1 MYPEAVIRQT
11 KRRSQEERSAETRT
25 RLLDATIEC
34 LLRYGYAGTT
44 TPRVAELAG
53 VTRGA
58 QVHHF
63 GSKDDLMLAAL
74 QHLTAKRISA
84 EVARFSLDFAGGGD
98 LIDAI
103 LELLWDIHSA
113 PIFIPIVELWVAGR
127 TDSALGQEVA
137 KFESVANTTL
147 ISVIAEF
154 APEGIHR
161 SMADFVYTAMDALRG
176 ILIFELRRRR
186 PHPRPAALGPCQR
199 EPAAHRG
206 PRSGRVG
213 AGPERQLSRRVDA
226 LTYRAVC
233 YLQLRAV
240 RRGGIG

>member
-1 MYPEAVIRQT
+1 MYCGAVIRQPAR
-11 KRRSQEERSAETRT
+11 RRSQEERSAETRT

-34 LLRYGYAGTT
+34 LLRYGYNGTT

-74 QHLTAKRISA
+74 RHLTAKRIST
-84 EVARFSLDFAGGGD
+84 EVARFSLDFASAD
-98 LIDAI
+98 DVIDAI

-127 TDSALGQEVA
+127 TDSELGREVA
-137 KFESVANTTL
+137 KFESVATTTL
-147 ISVIAEF
+147 MSVIAEF
-154 APEGIHR
+154 APERIHR

-176 ILIFELRRRR
+176 ILISSFADDDPSRARRRWERASANLRRIVD
-186 PHPRPAALGPCQR
+186 PEVADWALAQST
-199 EPAAHRG
+199 H
-206 PRSGRVG
+206 
-213 AGPERQLSRRVDA
+213 
-226 LTYRAVC
+226 
-233 YLQLRAV
+233 
-240 RRGGIG
+240 

>member
-1 MYPEAVIRQT
+1 VIRET
-11 KRRSQEERSAETRT
+11 RRRSQEERSSETRT

-58 QVHHF
+58 QAHHF
-63 GSKDDLMLAAL
+63 GSRDDLMLAAL

-84 EVARFSLDFAGGGD
+84 EVARFSMDMAAEGG

-103 LELLWDIHSA
+103 LDLLWDIHSA

-127 TDSALGQEVA
+127 TDSELGREVA
-137 KFESVANTTL
+137 KFESVASATL
-147 ISVIAEF
+147 MSVIVEF

-176 ILIFELRRRR
+176 ILISSFVDTDPTRARRRWDRASTNLRRIVD
-186 PHPRPAALGPCQR
+186 PEIAEWAMAT
-199 EPAAHRG
+199 ESA
-206 PRSGRVG
+206 RSD
-213 AGPERQLSRRVDA
+213 S
-226 LTYRAVC
+226 
-233 YLQLRAV
+233 
-240 RRGGIG
+240 

>member
-1 MYPEAVIRQT
+1 MYCGAVIRQT
-11 KRRSQEERSAETRT
+11 GRRRSQEERSAETRT

-74 QHLTAKRISA
+74 QHLTARRIST
-84 EVARFSLDFAGGGD
+84 EVARFSLDFGSAD
-98 LIDAI
+98 DPIDAI
-103 LELLWDIHSA
+103 LQLLWDIHSA
-113 PIFIPIVELWVAGR
+113 PIFVPIVELWVAGR
-127 TDSALGQEVA
+127 TDSDLGREVA
-137 KFESVANTTL
+137 KFESVASTTL
-147 ISVIAEF
+147 MSVIAEF

-176 ILIFELRRRR
+176 ILISSFVDGDPSRARRRWDRASANLRRIVD
-186 PHPRPAALGPCQR
+186 PEIAEWALATQSAR
-199 EPAAHRG
+199 
-206 PRSGRVG
+206 
-213 AGPERQLSRRVDA
+213 
-226 LTYRAVC
+226 
-233 YLQLRAV
+233 
-240 RRGGIG
+240 